1 MHGSNGAPA
10 RTATAPG
17 KAHVEGGGD
26 ITKIF
31 NPAKASKPKKWM
43 PSA

>member
-1 MHGSNGAPA
+1 M
-10 RTATAPG
+10 APG

-31 NPAKASKPKKWM
+31 NPAKGTAKEVDAEVPRL
-43 PSA
+43 PSGPAREL